1 MTILRPFALAAT
13 LSALLTLPATARHA
27 DAPAQQMGRNE
38 AALGTVHFETTCS
51 AEAQPRFNRA
61 VALLHSFWFAAAIDG
76 FNEVLE
82 ADPACAMAEWGI
94 AMAHWGNPLSSGRQ
108 PQMLVDGGNAVE
120 RAQAIGA
127 KSERE
132 GDYIAAVAHLY
143 ANHEN
148 TSDRSRGLAFET
160 AMAALVATYPAD
172 SEAAIFYA
180 MALNGTADL
189 NDKTYAKQL
198 EAAAILEA
206 AYDEQPNH
214 PGIAHY
220 LIHSY
225 DVPAL
230 ADRAIDA
237 ARSYAAIAP
246 AAPHALHMPSHTF
259 TRLGYW
265 QESIDTNI
273 KAADAAIAAGSPP
286 EALHAMD
293 YMIYGYLQTG
303 QDAAAREV
311 VGRMNEIRDG
321 IDAGSG
327 YGVAGFYAV
336 AAIQARYT
344 LERSDWEAA
353 ANLDVLRTATPFV
366 DAIVYFARA
375 MGAARSG
382 DPTRARDD
390 MAQLGRARD
399 TLGGN
404 SYWATKVDI
413 HREVAEAW
421 IAFAEG
427 TVDQALALM
436 RRAADREDQ
445 TEKSAI
451 SPGPVAPA
459 RELLGQMLLEAGR
472 NEAALE
478 AFQATTAKEPGRF
491 RGIYGAARAAELSGN
506 RELAERFYTTL
517 LEVAER
523 ADGGGRPEIKQ
534 ARAFLTGD

>member
-13 LSALLTLPATARHA
+13 MSALLTLPATARHA

-61 VALLHSFWFAAAIDG
+61 VALLHSFWFAVAIDG

-108 PQMLVDGGNAVE
+108 PQMLGDGGSAVE

-143 ANHEN
+143 ADHEN

-225 DVPAL
+225 DVPEVL
-230 ADRAIDA
+230 ARCTCRRT
-237 ARSYAAIAP
+237 RSP
-246 AAPHALHMPSHTF
+246 AWATGRSRS
-259 TRLGYW
+259 TRT
-265 QESIDTNI
+265 S
-273 KAADAAIAAGSPP
+273 
-286 EALHAMD
+286 
-293 YMIYGYLQTG
+293 
-303 QDAAAREV
+303 R
-311 VGRMNEIRDG
+311 R
-321 IDAGSG
+321 
-327 YGVAGFYAV
+327 
-336 AAIQARYT
+336 
-344 LERSDWEAA
+344 
-353 ANLDVLRTATPFV
+353 
-366 DAIVYFARA
+366 
-375 MGAARSG
+375 
-382 DPTRARDD
+382 PTRR
-390 MAQLGRARD
+390 LR
-399 TLGGN
+399 
-404 SYWATKVDI
+404 
-413 HREVAEAW
+413 
-421 IAFAEG
+421 
-427 TVDQALALM
+427 
-436 RRAADREDQ
+436 
-445 TEKSAI
+445 
-451 SPGPVAPA
+451 PA
-459 RELLGQMLLEAGR
+459 RRQRRCMR
-472 NEAALE
+472 W
-478 AFQATTAKEPGRF
+478 TT
-491 RGIYGAARAAELSGN
+491 
-506 RELAERFYTTL
+506 
-517 LEVAER
+517 
-523 ADGGGRPEIKQ
+523 
-534 ARAFLTGD
+534 